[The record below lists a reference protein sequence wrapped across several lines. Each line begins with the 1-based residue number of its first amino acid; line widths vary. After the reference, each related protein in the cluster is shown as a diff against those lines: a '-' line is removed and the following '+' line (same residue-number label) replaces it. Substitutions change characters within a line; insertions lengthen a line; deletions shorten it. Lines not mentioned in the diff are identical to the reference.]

1 MRSAFLLIE
10 SVRLIYLMISVNS
23 APALNLTDLRAGISI
38 GCLVFGL
45 TPLRADFSAT
55 EKEPKPKRA
64 TLPPSF
70 NSLDTVSTKAS
81 TASLHQLCLNR
92 IFRYSIDKFC
102 FVHDGLIINILN
114 NFCDSLKSRCQ
125 M

>member
-70 NSLDTVSTKAS
+70 NSLDTVSPVHVEAPDWKQTISDYFDIGPKKTWA
-81 TASLHQLCLNR
+81 NR
-92 IFRYSIDKFC
+92 DATVEYMT
-102 FVHDGLIINILN
+102 
-114 NFCDSLKSRCQ
+114 SRNGF
-125 M
+125 

>member
-23 APALNLTDLRAGISI
+23 ARALNLTDLRAGISI

-70 NSLDTVSTKAS
+70 NSLDTVSTKVNKPFYAS
-81 TASLHQLCLNR
+81 TMLKPDFSATA
-92 IFRYSIDKFC
+92 
-102 FVHDGLIINILN
+102 LINSVL
-114 NFCDSLKSRCQ
+114 F
-125 M
+125 MMV

>member
-1 MRSAFLLIE
+1 MPFYYEDVKLNYLIF
-10 SVRLIYLMISVNS
+10 SVNS

-38 GCLVFGL
+38 ACFVLGL
-45 TPLRADFSAT
+45 TPLRAVFSAT

-81 TASLHQLCLNR
+81 TAFFASTLLKPD
-92 IFRYSIDKFC
+92 FSATA
-102 FVHDGLIINILN
+102 LINSVL
-114 NFCDSLKSRCQ
+114 FL
-125 M
+125 MV

>member
-1 MRSAFLLIE
+1 
-10 SVRLIYLMISVNS
+10 MISVNS

-45 TPLRADFSAT
+45 TPLRAAFSAT

-70 NSLDTVSTKAS
+70 NSPDTVSTKAS
-81 TASLHQLCLNR
+81 TAFFASTLLKPD
-92 IFRYSIDKFC
+92 FYDTA
-102 FVHDGLIINILN
+102 LINSVL
-114 NFCDSLKSRCQ
+114 F
-125 M
+125 MMV

>member
-81 TASLHQLCLNR
+81 TAFFASTLLKTYL
-92 IFRYSIDKFC
+92 SDID
-102 FVHDGLIINILN
+102 VINYVLFMIV
-114 NFCDSLKSRCQ
+114 
-125 M
+125 